1 MKYKDTILN
10 KYMVRKNKKQKNEFI
25 SYVKEELK
33 DSKYDISIEKGY
45 FGSRNVVIGDVSK
58 AKVLFT
64 AHYDTCAVLPVPN
77 FITPTNIFIYVL
89 YQILLLFLI
98 VFVSVFITIGISF
111 LFPINELL
119 LELIYDF
126 IIILFV
132 CLMMFGP
139 ANKSTVN
146 DNTSGVL
153 TILEMINKI
162 PDNLKDKV
170 AFILFDLEESG
181 LIGSASFA
189 SKHKDIMKKKLLINF
204 DCVSDGDKI
213 MFIFNKKAIKN
224 VDLLKDVYTSDN
236 KVITDMITKGAIYPS
251 DQANFTNGV
260 GVCSVIRG
268 KHFEYIDKIHT
279 KKDTVCRVENIDYLV
294 DKSIKLVEKV

>member
-45 FGSRNVVIGDVSK
+45 FGSRNIVIGDVSK

-181 LIGSASFA
+181 LIGSATFV

-279 KKDTVCRVENIDYLV
+279 KKDTVCRDENINYLV

>member
-45 FGSRNVVIGDVSK
+45 FGSRNIVIGDVSK

-98 VFVSVFITIGISF
+98 VFVSAFITIGISF

-132 CLMMFGP
+132 CLIMFGP

-189 SKHKDIMKKKLLINF
+189 SKHKDVMKEKLLINF

-236 KVITDMITKGAIYPS
+236 NVITDMITKGAIYPS

-279 KKDTVCRVENIDYLV
+279 KKDTVCRDENINYLV

>member
-45 FGSRNVVIGDVSK
+45 FGSRNIVIGDVSK

-132 CLMMFGP
+132 
-139 ANKSTVN
+139 
-146 DNTSGVL
+146 
-153 TILEMINKI
+153 
-162 PDNLKDKV
+162 
-170 AFILFDLEESG
+170 
-181 LIGSASFA
+181 
-189 SKHKDIMKKKLLINF
+189 
-204 DCVSDGDKI
+204 
-213 MFIFNKKAIKN
+213 
-224 VDLLKDVYTSDN
+224 
-236 KVITDMITKGAIYPS
+236 IT
-251 DQANFTNGV
+251 FT
-260 GVCSVIRG
+260 
-268 KHFEYIDKIHT
+268 T
-279 KKDTVCRVENIDYLV
+279 T
-294 DKSIKLVEKV
+294 

>member
-45 FGSRNVVIGDVSK
+45 FGSRNIVIGDVSK

-132 CLMMFGP
+132 CLIMFGP

-181 LIGSASFA
+181 LIGSATFA
-189 SKHKDIMKKKLLINF
+189 SKHKDIMKEKLLINF

-236 KVITDMITKGAIYPS
+236 NVITDMITKGAIYPS

-279 KKDTVCRVENIDYLV
+279 KKDTVCRDENIDYLV